1 MRKVIIFALM
11 VLFIIMSILSCQK
24 KTETVV
30 VDIKQGIDSVASA
43 DGVNIVYEV
52 SGTGS
57 PALIMVH
64 GWSCDRG
71 YWREQV
77 KEFSADYT
85 VVTVDLGGHGQS
97 GLNRKTWCMH
107 SYSEDVVAVVG
118 KLGLDS
124 VILIGHSMGGS
135 VILEAALRLKG
146 KVIALVGVDTFND
159 LTKKYTPE
167 EMSAFLQPFEE
178 NFANT
183 TRLFVHSMF
192 GPHADSAL
200 QSEIINDMA
209 ASPREVGLG
218 SFEQYFPYYFGNPI
232 SISMKKANLP
242 VRCINSDKYA
252 TNLEAGRAMAKSFE
266 VKIMSGI
273 GHFVHLEDPVTF
285 NRLLHETL
293 DELKVLKK

>member
-1 MRKVIIFALM
+1 MRNVIFFALM
-11 VLFIIMSILSCQK
+11 AFLIIMSISSCQK
-24 KTETVV
+24 KTETAV

-77 KEFSADYT
+77 KEFSAKYT

-107 SYSEDVVAVVG
+107 SYSEDVAAVVG

-124 VILIGHSMGGS
+124 IILIGHSMGGS

-146 KVIALVGVDTFND
+146 KVIALVGVDTYND

-167 EMSAFLQPFEE
+167 EMTAFLQPFEE
-178 NFANT
+178 NFTNT
-183 TRLFVHSMF
+183 TKLFVHSMF
-192 GPHADSAL
+192 GQQADSAL

-209 ASPREVGLG
+209 AGPREVGLG

-232 SISMKKANLP
+232 SIAMKKANLP
-242 VRCINSDKYA
+242 VRCINSDKYPS
-252 TNLEAGRAMAKSFE
+252 NPEAGRAMAKSFE
-266 VKIMSGI
+266 VKIMAGI

-293 DELKVLKK
+293 DELTAVEK